1 MSFTNKLNRPF
12 SFRYSRNKGNI
23 LLTKINGISSNQH
36 YNLNQMNFIHSKS
49 NSKQNI
55 MLKTLS
61 SNQNIHPNNIN
72 ENNYKVI
79 GGNYLPNIQT
89 GNNYQNNNCYP
100 NMNIKNTIPNNINRN
115 NYMKDFNG
123 NGNIAR
129 NKIIFNAPFQN
140 KQNNMCNMSEQFS
153 NKKLV
158 NPFYNI
164 VNNIHPVKLDNHFQN
179 TEANKNQCQLNNKNN
194 LYNNGIN
201 NNNNNLPIINN
212 NRSNNIKDI
221 SKNRNKKGNDGVLI
235 NYNINSMEI
244 KEPKRETL
252 ILLEKA
258 GFIQPEK
265 ESETLIL
272 LKKGGVLPNNDKN
285 TKDMNIPNESNNR
298 YNMNNNFDND
308 KINIQFPNN
317 QIQPNIIGDYNNC
330 LGGNKSKSPNFLDI
344 GTNEGVNMIL
354 NKQ

>member
-1 MSFTNKLNRPF
+1 MSFSNKSNRP
-12 SFRYSRNKGNI
+12 SSVKKSRNIEKI
-23 LLTKINGISSNQH
+23 LFFKIMRNVSNPH
-36 YNLNQMNFIHSKS
+36 YNPNQMNFIHNKS
-49 NSKQNI
+49 NSKKNITLCFNQIIHQND
-55 MLKTLS
+55 
-61 SNQNIHPNNIN
+61 IN
-72 ENNYKVI
+72 EKNFKVR
-79 GGNYLPNIQT
+79 GGNYHPNIQT
-89 GNNYQNNNCYP
+89 GNNCQNNNCYP
-100 NMNIKNTIPNNINRN
+100 NIKIKNTIPNNINRN

-129 NKIIFNAPFQN
+129 NKIIFNATFQN

-158 NPFYNI
+158 NPFFNKF
-164 VNNIHPVKLDNHFQN
+164 NNIHPVKLDNHFQN
-179 TEANKNQCQLNNKNN
+179 IEANNNQCQLNNKNN

-221 SKNRNKKGNDGVLI
+221 SKNQNKKGNDGVLI
-235 NYNINSMEI
+235 NYNINGMEI

-272 LKKGGVLPNNDKN
+272 LKKGGVLPNNGKN
-285 TKDMNIPNESNNR
+285 TEDMNIPNESNNR
-298 YNMNNNFDND
+298 YNMNNFD
-308 KINIQFPNN
+308 INEINRQFTNN
-317 QIQPNIIGDYNNC
+317 QIQPKNNVDYNNC
-330 LGGNKSKSPNFLDI
+330 LGENKSKSPNFLDI

>member
-1 MSFTNKLNRPF
+1 MSFSNKSNRP
-12 SFRYSRNKGNI
+12 SSVKKSRNIEKI
-23 LLTKINGISSNQH
+23 LFFKIMRNVSNPH
-36 YNLNQMNFIHSKS
+36 YNPNQMNFIHNKS
-49 NSKQNI
+49 NSKKNITLCFNQIIHQND
-55 MLKTLS
+55 
-61 SNQNIHPNNIN
+61 IN
-72 ENNYKVI
+72 EKNFKVR
-79 GGNYLPNIQT
+79 GGNYHPNIQT
-89 GNNYQNNNCYP
+89 GNNCQNNNCYP
-100 NMNIKNTIPNNINRN
+100 NIKIKNTIPNNINRN

-129 NKIIFNAPFQN
+129 NKIIFNATFQN

-158 NPFYNI
+158 NPFFNKF
-164 VNNIHPVKLDNHFQN
+164 NNIHPVKLDNHFQN

-221 SKNRNKKGNDGVLI
+221 SKNQNKKGNDGVLI
-235 NYNINSMEI
+235 NYNINGMEI

-272 LKKGGVLPNNDKN
+272 LKKGGVLPNNGKN
-285 TKDMNIPNESNNR
+285 TEDMNIPNESNNR
-298 YNMNNNFDND
+298 YNMNNFD
-308 KINIQFPNN
+308 INEINRQFTNN
-317 QIQPNIIGDYNNC
+317 QIQPKNNVDYNNC
-330 LGGNKSKSPNFLDI
+330 LGENKSKSPNFLDI

>member
-1 MSFTNKLNRPF
+1 MNFINKSNRPF
-12 SFRYSRNKGNI
+12 SVKKSRDKG
-23 LLTKINGISSNQH
+23 KIIFFKIMRNVSNPH
-36 YNLNQMNFIHSKS
+36 YNPNQMNFIHNKS
-49 NSKQNI
+49 NSKKNITLCFNQIIHQND
-55 MLKTLS
+55 
-61 SNQNIHPNNIN
+61 IN
-72 ENNYKVI
+72 EKNFKVR
-79 GGNYLPNIQT
+79 GGNYHPNIQT
-89 GNNYQNNNCYP
+89 GNNCQNNNCYP
-100 NMNIKNTIPNNINRN
+100 NIKIKNTIPNNINRN

-179 TEANKNQCQLNNKNN
+179 IEANNNQCQLNNKNN
-194 LYNNGIN
+194 LYNNGTNN